1 MKKPLVSMIV
11 SNLNGM
17 TLNLLEDCMESLMN
31 PGYPNWELIVVDNDS
46 SDKSVEYLEKLFK
59 GKKNCMVVR
68 NPINM
73 YSQGLN
79 LGAQA
84 ANGEYL
90 AYFNN
95 DVAIKKG
102 YFQELIKEFQKDK
115 KLGIAQGKLV
125 NYYDRKKID
134 SAGETM
140 DKYGNPIT
148 IGAGEKDTG
157 RYDKEEDILSTSGS
171 ATFIK
176 KSMFEKLG
184 KYDPEYGIGYED
196 MDLALRARRL
206 GYKVKRFPKAVVY
219 HKRAS
224 TDLADFIRLQ
234 VKRHFNKNRIA
245 TMIKNYPVIL
255 LASTLP
261 VTIFLYTGIAL
272 YEWIVRKN
280 FKIGLTRFTGMWW
293 DVVNLP
299 SLISKRSAINKMG
312 AHLLSEKDLELFSPK
327 SLGALFKDFAAGKKI

>member
-1 MKKPLVSMIV
+1 MKTPLISMIV

-17 TLNLLEDCMESLMN
+17 TLNLLEDCMTSLMS
-31 PGYPNWELIVVDNDS
+31 PGYPNWELIVVDNNS
-46 SDKSVEYLEKLFK
+46 TDKSVSYLEKLFK
-59 GKKNCMVVR
+59 GKKNCRVIK

-79 LGAQA
+79 LGADA

-102 YFQELIKEFQKDK
+102 YFQELVKQFANDK

-125 NYYDRKKID
+125 NYFDRKKID

-148 IGAGEKDTG
+148 IGAGEKDKG
-157 RYDKEEDILSTSGS
+157 QYDKEEDILSTSGS

-176 KSMFEKLG
+176 KELFEKLG
-184 KYDPEYGIGYED
+184 KYDPDYGIGYED

-224 TDLADFIRLQ
+224 TDLAEFIRIQ
-234 VKRHFNKNRIA
+234 VKKHFNKNRIA
-245 TMIKNYPVIL
+245 TMIKNYPVSL
-255 LASTLP
+255 LITTLP
-261 VTIFLYTGIAL
+261 VTLILYTGIAL
-272 YEWIVRKN
+272 YEWIIRRN
-280 FKIGLTRFTGMWW
+280 FKIGATRFTAICW
-293 DVVNLP
+293 DIVHSP
-299 SLISKRSAINKMG
+299 SLVVKRYKIKKLGAKPLSSKDIQ
-312 AHLLSEKDLELFSPK
+312 LFSPK